1 VQDVP
6 ATAAATAA
14 AASTTS
20 NARQVRS
27 PEWSLGVA
35 DTSGKLFRPTDAAQP
50 YVFKTFRFVRVTI
63 RYFYVTYTFALFFCR
78 YITRYFSG
86 GQQCDETQKGRKSEV
101 QIHCCASRSHLPPH
115 LLSVEEPSKCK
126 CVPRNSSSCPSLF
139 LFIRKCPL
147 ILKIC
152 LRFAFPSFMH
162 RYVLKV
168 CAPSMCAAD
177 VAQSSADERASSMV
191 AAAARASLNLDE
203 NGRVRGDEAGVSF
216 FLS

>member
-1 VQDVP
+1 MLSLCKTSLLLLQRRRRPPRRATLVRCDHQSGVLALRIRAESCFVQQTP
-6 ATAAATAA
+6 R
-14 AASTTS
+14 SRTS
-20 NARQVRS
+20 S
-27 PEWSLGVA
+27 
-35 DTSGKLFRPTDAAQP
+35 KLFP
-50 YVFKTFRFVRVTI
+50 FVRVTV
-63 RYFYVTYTFALFFCR
+63 RYSFFALFFCR

-177 VAQSSADERASSMV
+177 VAQSSADEPASSMV